1 MRKIRDFNLRLHFK
15 ETRRRLRKAADLA
28 ALGLADDAALA
39 GLFKSFEES
48 LKPAVIFETFGP
60 ESWDTAGL
68 SPIPGVAHTVGLA
81 TLGPG
86 VGPALE
92 AARAEGE
99 QRAKVFET
107 LAQAALDQAVAFVLN
122 LLKDEVEAERCD
134 LSPIQLLSDA
144 EALKSVTERLEG
156 EKIEVSARDG
166 RLTPPCSVAFC
177 LSWIARR
184 RGSKAAKAPASKK

>member
-15 ETRRRLRKAADLA
+15 ETRRRLRKAADLHS
-28 ALGLADDAALA
+28 LGLGDDQALA

-60 ESWDTAGL
+60 ESWDTAGF
-68 SPIPGVAHTVGLA
+68 SPIPGVAHTLGLA
-81 TLGPG
+81 TLGPAAG
-86 VGPALE
+86 RLVE
-92 AARAEGE
+92 SARAGSEERG
-99 QRAKVFET
+99 KVFET
-107 LAQAALDQAVAFVLN
+107 MAQAALDQAVAFVLN

-134 LSPIQLLSDA
+134 LSPIQILSEA
-144 EALKSVTERLEG
+144 EALKAVVDRLEG
-156 EKIEVSARDG
+156 EKIEVSAQG
-166 RLTPPCSVAFC
+166 GVLAPPHSVAFC